1 MEYEAVTAHLPIIFK
16 VTLMNDMLY
25 LLTVKQKSYV
35 NGNTHAANNK
45 DMLLL
50 LSLKKFK
57 T

>member
-25 LLTVKQKSYV
+25 PLTVKQKSYV

-45 DMLLL
+45 DIYVIIT
-50 LSLKKFK
+50 F